1 MNTHDAQHRSL
12 RVDATRCDRVREL
25 PGGQYVIDGVVG
37 VVGVL
42 EYAPGEVAPEA
53 RREYVPAEVLF
64 EAASLESLRG
74 APVVVGS
81 HPAMGVGPDSDAPV
95 AGAVAS
101 VQPHPET
108 GELHAEIRFWRAD
121 AAEAAR
127 AGTVELSLGYETE
140 FAPEPGVAPDGQ
152 QYDGVQRARRYNHL
166 AQVDQAR
173 AGRRA
178 RLRLDGAPRPMIKL
192 THCGTTHEVPEYIA
206 GACRHHAID
215 PDTDARADMET
226 ASVSIEMDGES
237 TDLVLPK
244 AMVDRWL
251 SDLGAMA
258 GPPPEAPEVMEEEIV
273 EDMSGEDK
281 PPEMMRGDEAIDA
294 AVERALARRDARA
307 RELRDAER
315 QCRPYLPASYDYD
328 AVTDP
333 HQLRADAVAASDDRK
348 AAKARDLADKAR
360 KGDLR
365 AAGRLDEMIEALS
378 VRTDSAP
385 DEGVTTTHQ
394 GTTDRPFTALAWGR
408 A

>member
-1 MNTHDAQHRSL
+1 MTDAKAQHRFL

-25 PGGQYVIDGVVG
+25 PGGQYVIDGTVG

-42 EYAPGEVAPEA
+42 EYAPGEVAPDA

-64 EAASLESLRG
+64 EPASLESLRG
-74 APVVVGS
+74 APVVVGG
-81 HPAMGVGPDSDAPV
+81 HPALGVGPDSDAPV

-101 VQPHPET
+101 VQPDPST
-108 GELHAEIRFWRAD
+108 GELQAEIRFWRAD
-121 AAEAAR
+121 AAETAR
-127 AGTVELSLGYETE
+127 AGTVELSLGYEAE
-140 FAPEPGVAPDGQ
+140 FVPGPGVAPDGQ
-152 QYDGVQRARRYNHL
+152 PYDGVQRSRRYNHL

-178 RLRLDGAPRPMIKL
+178 RLRLDGASRPMIKL
-192 THCGTTHEVPEYIA
+192 THAGTTHEVPEYIA

-215 PDTDARADMET
+215 PDTDTRADMET
-226 ASVSIEMDGES
+226 ASVSIEMEGET

-244 AMVDRWL
+244 SMVDRWL
-251 SDLGAMA
+251 SDLGALG

-273 EDMSGEDK
+273 EDMAAEAEEEK
-281 PPEMMRGDEAIDA
+281 VEMRADAIDA
-294 AVERALARRDARA
+294 AIERALARRDAAA

-333 HQLRADAVAASDDRK
+333 HQLRADAIAATDERR

-365 AAGRLDEMIEALS
+365 AAGRLDEMIEGLTA
-378 VRTDSAP
+378 RTDSAP